1 MNAADRTPA
10 SNAFSIVGDAEGKI
24 LRAKGL
30 VELIFMAG
38 NGLEQPMKDALATG
52 ADVIDEILNEALE
65 LLHEAKI
72 VAKGGL
78 S

>member
-10 SNAFSIVGDAEGKI
+10 SNTSSIIGDAESKI
-24 LRAKGL
+24 LRAQSL

-65 LLHEAKI
+65 LLHAAKI
-72 VAKGGL
+72 VAKGGV